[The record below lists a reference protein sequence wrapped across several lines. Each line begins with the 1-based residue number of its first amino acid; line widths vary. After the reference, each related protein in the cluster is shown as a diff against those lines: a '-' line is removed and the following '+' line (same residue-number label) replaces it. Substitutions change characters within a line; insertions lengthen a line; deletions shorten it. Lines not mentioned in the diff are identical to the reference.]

1 MTRDQQRLAD
11 YLGHI
16 IEAIERVD
24 RYTADM
30 DEAAFLNNRLVQD
43 AVIRSF
49 EVIVLPL
56 ALDLQANI
64 P

>member
-1 MTRDQQRLAD
+1 MPTTS
-11 YLGHI
+11 I

-24 RYTADM
+24 RYSADM